1 MKIKLK
7 DKGVKLPNIWKSC
20 GASSED
26 WQGLHDGKEIEVKA
40 VPEIIETFFGLLS
53 DFKNSPTRSIF
64 FSPTTI

>member
-26 WQGLHDGKEIEVKA
+26 WQGVHDCKEIEVNA
-40 VPEIIETFFGLLS
+40 VPEIIETLV
-53 DFKNSPTRSIF
+53 SI
-64 FSPTTI
+64 SGAKKKGDK